1 MDSIQV
7 TGIKCYG
14 YTGFLPE
21 EQVLGQWFEVDLT
34 MWLDLSTSGDSD
46 ELSSTVDYRQAIALV
61 KDEIKHN
68 KYALVE
74 KLTNEI
80 AKKLLNLM
88 PIQQV
93 RVKLSKL
100 AAPIP
105 DFDGKITIDMT
116 KSREKVFTNSENT

>member
-1 MDSIQV
+1 MDSIQL

-34 MWLDLSTSGDSD
+34 IWLDLSISGDSD
-46 ELSSTVDYRQAIALV
+46 DLRETLDYREAIALV
-61 KDEIKHN
+61 KQEIKQA

-80 AKKLLNLM
+80 AKKLLSLM
-88 PIQQV
+88 PIKQV

-105 DFDGKITIDMT
+105 DFDGKITIDIT
-116 KSREKVFTNSENT
+116 RSTENLLTNSDNT

>member
-34 MWLDLSTSGDSD
+34 LWLDLSTSAHSD
-46 ELSSTVDYRQAIALV
+46 DLSATLDYRQAIALV
-61 KDEIKHN
+61 KEEIKHG

-100 AAPIP
+100 AAPIA

-116 KSREKVFTNSENT
+116 RSKENFLNISDNT